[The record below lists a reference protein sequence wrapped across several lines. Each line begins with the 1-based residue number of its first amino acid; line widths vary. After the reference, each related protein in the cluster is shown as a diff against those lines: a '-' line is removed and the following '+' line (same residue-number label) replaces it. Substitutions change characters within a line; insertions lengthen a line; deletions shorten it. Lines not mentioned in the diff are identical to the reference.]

1 MAQTLHQLG
10 IDPKY
15 ILVSLIGFVIL
26 VFVLSKY
33 AFRPIADTLDA
44 RQKKITGDLTE
55 AEARRDEMVRL
66 QKDYEQR
73 LAGIEDEARE
83 TIAKASREANAVTE
97 ASLGRAREEA
107 AMIVQRGTEEV
118 DAERA
123 KAIIESRDQ
132 IVDLASALARR
143 AVKQEL
149 NVTAHAQLIDEV
161 IAGLSAKGSLN

>member
-1 MAQTLHQLG
+1 MAILNSLG
-10 IDPKY
+10 IDPLY
-15 ILVSLIGFVIL
+15 ILVSLIGFAIL

-44 RQKKITGDLTE
+44 RQKKITGDLSE

-73 LAGIEDEARE
+73 LADIEDQARE
-83 TIAKASREANAVTE
+83 TIAKASREASAATE
-97 ASLGRAREEA
+97 AQLGRAREEA
-107 AMIVQRGTEEV
+107 ATIVQRGTEEV
-118 DAERA
+118 EAERA
-123 KAIIESRDQ
+123 KAIVEARNQ
-132 IVDLASALARR
+132 IVDLATALARR

-161 IAGLSAKGSLN
+161 IAGLGAKGSLN